1 MKQFI
6 LLTVILLFSK
16 ANLQTVTLRVEITGY
31 KSNKGNAY
39 VALYNNESDFLK
51 KTFVGKIVKIENQK
65 VVVVFTN
72 VPNGVYAVSS
82 YHDEN
87 SNGKLDTNFI
97 GIPKEDYAVSNNA
110 KGFMSAPKYK
120 DAKFT
125 LNESKTIAIKI

>member
-1 MKQFI
+1 MR
-6 LLTVILLFSK
+6 LFVLMLVMVLSETS
-16 ANLQTVTLRVEITGY
+16 AQSHTLKVEITGF
-31 KSNKGNAY
+31 KNNKGNAY
-39 VALYNNESDFLK
+39 VAIYNNENEFLK
-51 KTFVGKIVKIENQK
+51 KPFVGKIVKIENQK

-72 VPNGVYAVSS
+72 VPQGLYAVSS

-87 SNGKLDTNFI
+87 SNGKLDTNFM